1 MQMDLGSVILLGNS
15 QTFVGI
21 IATLVILCIAR
32 NTNNFIY
39 EVLSDIKCEI
49 VEYTKKLKPTVSL
62 DSVKVSSDYKSIF
75 LYSENEKHK
84 KSNAKLYE
92 KCKIAI
98 MQIDILKFALQVK
111 LTDWDKSIIDFAD
124 AIENKKEQQKG
135 PMFAFAFCIVVFIF
149 DELLRCDEIKY
160 NQELIAVLTLFT
172 IYAIIYWFMKW
183 FFFMFKDDNPPIK
196 PKVKKCKIKEYLLYL
211 VSVRNLYQFM
221 IHLLVTFGLLYMYKD
236 YLTTNVQDRKAMYT
250 FLAICNIP
258 YFLFGLVH
266 MFEQRKRTDE
276 SITMHYVYHFF
287 YMLFLSIGIM
297 FFTRNFIPQIMNAAP
312 VDKKEFLFCL
322 KIGIIGLILC
332 VGLIFPFVCTLVK
345 YNMVYV
351 RGLLKWLLITCR
363 KYFEIRKLRN
373 EFAKLANEIKVE

>member
-1 MQMDLGSVILLGNS
+1 
-15 QTFVGI
+15 
-21 IATLVILCIAR
+21 
-32 NTNNFIY
+32 
-39 EVLSDIKCEI
+39 
-49 VEYTKKLKPTVSL
+49 
-62 DSVKVSSDYKSIF
+62 
-75 LYSENEKHK
+75 
-84 KSNAKLYE
+84 
-92 KCKIAI
+92 

-211 VSVRNLYQFM
+211 VSVRNLYQFI

-351 RGLLKWLLITCR
+351 RGLFKWLLITCR

>member
-1 MQMDLGSVILLGNS
+1 
-15 QTFVGI
+15 
-21 IATLVILCIAR
+21 
-32 NTNNFIY
+32 
-39 EVLSDIKCEI
+39 
-49 VEYTKKLKPTVSL
+49 
-62 DSVKVSSDYKSIF
+62 
-75 LYSENEKHK
+75 
-84 KSNAKLYE
+84 
-92 KCKIAI
+92 

-250 FLAICNIP
+250 F
-258 YFLFGLVH
+258 
-266 MFEQRKRTDE
+266 
-276 SITMHYVYHFF
+276 
-287 YMLFLSIGIM
+287 
-297 FFTRNFIPQIMNAAP
+297 
-312 VDKKEFLFCL
+312 
-322 KIGIIGLILC
+322 
-332 VGLIFPFVCTLVK
+332 
-345 YNMVYV
+345 
-351 RGLLKWLLITCR
+351 
-363 KYFEIRKLRN
+363 
-373 EFAKLANEIKVE
+373 